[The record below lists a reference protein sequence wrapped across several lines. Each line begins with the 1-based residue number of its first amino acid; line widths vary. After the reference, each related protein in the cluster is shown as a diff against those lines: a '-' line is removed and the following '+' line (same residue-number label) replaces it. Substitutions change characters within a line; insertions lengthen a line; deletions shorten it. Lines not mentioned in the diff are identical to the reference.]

1 MVNYTLIVKKLLK
14 EMFKRVGLEYHED
27 YCKKEDWYLTKSWSE
42 AEQKDFKLWG
52 ERVLKADLKMT
63 DYGAAWEMGWF
74 LLSYGWTTR
83 FENEDKN

>member
-27 YCKKEDWYLTKSWSE
+27 YCKKADWYLTKSWTE
-42 AEQKDFKLWG
+42 EEQKEFKLWG

-63 DYGAAWEMGWF
+63 DCGAAREMGWF
-74 LLSYGWTTR
+74 LLSYGWTTGP
-83 FENEDKN
+83 ENEDKD